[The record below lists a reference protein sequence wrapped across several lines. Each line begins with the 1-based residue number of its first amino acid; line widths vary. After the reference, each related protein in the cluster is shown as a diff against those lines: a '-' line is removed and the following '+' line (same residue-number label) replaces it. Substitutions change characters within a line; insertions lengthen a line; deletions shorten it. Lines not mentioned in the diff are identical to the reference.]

1 MRGRRLPS
9 LGVAQQQPAG
19 AAGLISHVGAHHPCP
34 GSRRGLPYSAH
45 QGKKSMNRQT
55 LDDLKQQI
63 PLMGYLQRVQLLV
76 SQP

>member
-1 MRGRRLPS
+1 
-9 LGVAQQQPAG
+9 
-19 AAGLISHVGAHHPCP
+19 
-34 GSRRGLPYSAH
+34 
-45 QGKKSMNRQT
+45 MNRQT